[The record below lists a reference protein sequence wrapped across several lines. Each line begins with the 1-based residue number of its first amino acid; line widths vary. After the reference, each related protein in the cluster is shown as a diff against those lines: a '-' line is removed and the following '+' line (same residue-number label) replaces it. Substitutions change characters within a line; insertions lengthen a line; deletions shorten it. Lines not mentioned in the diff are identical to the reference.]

1 MLTHLVQ
8 GRGERREG
16 SRQFPAHADP
26 LTTLAREDKP
36 RQTVPGHDRR
46 QLLAQPRTQLLGV
59 RAKDDS
65 PVL

>member
-8 GRGERREG
+8 DGGEHREG
-16 SRQFPAHADP
+16 SRQFPAHADA
-26 LTTLAREDKP
+26 LTTLAREHEP
-36 RQTVPGHDRR
+36 GQTVPGHDRR